1 MQSSP
6 PALTNENRVIET
18 RKQAELVHAKMN
30 EKLIPTFKGT
40 LQEQMVNVN
49 STEIPITIYTPVDVN
64 KTKLVIFFHGGGFTV
79 CSRKTHQ
86 TIVNVLA
93 DATKTIWISVEYR
106 RGPEHKFPI
115 WWEDACEVTR
125 HILENKESYGVESSA
140 KVGLAGDSAGAAL
153 SASICHTLKN
163 IDFQILVFGIF
174 DMRRTTPSYKE
185 FVHPMY
191 FLTPEMLDWLTSSA
205 FRDTN
210 DLTDPRASV
219 LLKPSFENLPPYLLS
234 MKDVIPET
242 RLIIINSIYFKIKE
256 FSKNLTNKNADF
268 HEANGKI
275 SKVALMHHRGKF
287 PYAEN
292 NDLHVQIV
300 HIPYKSENKDVEF
313 VFTMILP
320 NRRVQLDVVEQ
331 KLASQPDLMQKLLS
345 RQHTRT
351 EELHLYLLKFKMETT
366 FELSDILQQLEM
378 KDTFSSYQANF
389 TAIVSEKN
397 DRDRLYIS
405 KVNNLLIRKS

>member
-191 FLTPEMLDWLTSSA
+191 FLTPEILTSSA

-219 LLKPSFENLPPYLLS
+219 LLKPSFENLPPC
-234 MKDVIPET
+234 
-242 RLIIINSIYFKIKE
+242 
-256 FSKNLTNKNADF
+256 
-268 HEANGKI
+268 
-275 SKVALMHHRGKF
+275 
-287 PYAEN
+287 
-292 NDLHVQIV
+292 
-300 HIPYKSENKDVEF
+300 
-313 VFTMILP
+313 
-320 NRRVQLDVVEQ
+320 
-331 KLASQPDLMQKLLS
+331 
-345 RQHTRT
+345 
-351 EELHLYLLKFKMETT
+351 
-366 FELSDILQQLEM
+366 
-378 KDTFSSYQANF
+378 
-389 TAIVSEKN
+389 
-397 DRDRLYIS
+397 
-405 KVNNLLIRKS
+405 LLIPAELDPLRDDSYAYQKVLDDAGVKTKMVLIKGVIHGYFSVPVSSIKQLIKTSEQVMYIFSIANQDKQADIELEDFENEGAQTAQRINTWVE